1 MDEDVSMEF
10 PFHSTMHNLF
20 AKEILNAIKTSSAR
34 HEFAR
39 KILFCNKLFPKHV
52 NINKF
57 VGGFVVEELFT
68 RLLNEMEFEC
78 TNVGDSEDTFDI
90 RVCGLAYS
98 LKSTSK
104 LGNEL
109 IIKNHRGAKKD
120 AVPVEPT
127 FVIFTEFDRVR
138 IVYMDQDIIDASE
151 YKKTKVKYSDAY
163 MSLGGGYL
171 KYAVNHETYDDDY
184 VEILAKDVPHTE
196 PVKTGVFLTNYVS
209 MMLALADMKL
219 HDEPQLH

>member
-1 MDEDVSMEF
+1 MDEDVDMAQSVHSRMHEF
-10 PFHSTMHNLF
+10 F
-20 AKEILNAIKTSSAR
+20 AKEILHAIKQSPGR
-34 HEFAR
+34 FDFAR

-68 RLLNEMEFEC
+68 RLLNEIDFACE
-78 TNVGDSEDTFDI
+78 NVGDTEDTYDVRI
-90 RVCGLAYS
+90 CGLAYS
-98 LKSTSK
+98 LKSTSR

-109 IIKNHRGAKKD
+109 IIKNHRGAKKE
-120 AVPVEPT
+120 ATPVEPT
-127 FVIFTEFDRVR
+127 FIVFTEEDRVR
-138 IVYMDQDIIDASE
+138 IVYIDQAIIDASE

-171 KYAVNHETYDDDY
+171 KYAVNNETYDDDY
-184 VEILAKDVPHTE
+184 VEIMANDVPETE

-219 HDEPQLH
+219 HDEPQLR

>member
-1 MDEDVSMEF
+1 MDEDVDMEIH
-10 PFHSTMHNLF
+10 FHSRMHNLF
-20 AKEILNAIKTSSAR
+20 AKEILYAIKQSPGR
-34 HEFAR
+34 FDFAR

-68 RLLNEMEFEC
+68 RLLNEVDFTC
-78 TNVGDSEDTFDI
+78 TNVGESEDTFDI

-104 LGNEL
+104 LGNE
-109 IIKNHRGAKKD
+109 IIVKNHRGAKKD

-127 FVIFTEFDRVR
+127 FLIFTESDRVR
-138 IVYMDQDIIDASE
+138 IVYIDQEIIDASE
-151 YKKTKVKYSDAY
+151 YTKTKVKYSDAY

-171 KYAVNHETYDDDY
+171 KHAVNNETYDDDY
-184 VEILAKDVPHTE
+184 VEIMAEDVPDTE
-196 PVKTGVFLTNYVS
+196 EVKTGVFLTNYVS

-219 HDEPQLH
+219 CDEPHLR